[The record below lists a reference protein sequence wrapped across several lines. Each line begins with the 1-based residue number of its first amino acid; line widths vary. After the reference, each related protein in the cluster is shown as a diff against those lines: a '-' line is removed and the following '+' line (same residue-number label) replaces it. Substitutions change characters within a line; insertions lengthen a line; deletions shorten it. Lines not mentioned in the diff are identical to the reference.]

1 MEAQKKAKQ
10 PDFVARAALL
20 FGSGTLTSRI
30 LGLIRD
36 SLLFSIMPLDLK
48 DAWLAAYRLP
58 NFFRRLLGE
67 GGLSVSFIPVFV
79 SLQTQEQRAERTAL
93 VNGVFTLLM
102 GLVTAICLLCFLF
115 MEEIVTH
122 WLSGPGFS
130 SVPGKIEQTIEMAKV
145 MVFFLFFITFFAYLM
160 ALLNGLRKFTLS
172 GYAPL
177 FLNIAL
183 IVGLYLYRNSPDLPI
198 ASSWA
203 LVIGGALQAL
213 FLVPAVYKHGVFP
226 KLSRGLFHPAVKRV
240 IYKFLP
246 TILGVGILQIL
257 NIVNVYFA
265 SQLAPGAIS
274 YMYLG
279 DRLLELPLSLIAVSI
294 GTTLLPTLSQYWSQK
309 EPGTFLT
316 CLSRHM
322 RLFHFLAI
330 PSAFGLWFFGTDI
343 IDVLFARGQFTSSE
357 VPVVAGILKVYCLT
371 LLSAGGLKII
381 SQAFY
386 ATGDTHTP
394 AIVSG
399 VSLVGHLFAA
409 PVLMNAYG
417 IEGLVLSTALVTL
430 VNLVVCT
437 ALLQGKVGWLAW
449 PELVGHA
456 LRCTLAGSAMA
467 AFLILI
473 HQVSWKQGR
482 FLFDF
487 PILLGLIAIAS
498 LIYFAMA
505 SLLRID
511 EMQVFVRR
519 LKRRRT

>member
-1 MEAQKKAKQ
+1 VEAQKKAKQ
-10 PDFVARAALL
+10 PDFMARAALL
-20 FGSGTLTSRI
+20 FGSGTLSSRI

-79 SLQTQEQRAERTAL
+79 GLQTEAQRAERKAL

-102 GLVTAICLLCFLF
+102 GLVTIICLLCFLF
-115 MEEIVTH
+115 MEEIVSH

-177 FLNIAL
+177 FLNVAL
-183 IVGLYLYRNSPDLPI
+183 IAGLYIYRDSPQLPI

-213 FLVPAVYKHGVFP
+213 FLAPAVYKHGVFP
-226 KLSRGLFHPAVKRV
+226 KISLGLFHPAVKKV

-316 CLSRHM
+316 CLSRHL

-330 PSAFGLWFFGTDI
+330 PSAFGLWFFGIDI
-343 IDVLFARGQFTSSE
+343 VDVLFARGEFTSSE

-394 AIVSG
+394 ALVSG
-399 VSLVGHLFAA
+399 VALVGHLFAA
-409 PVLMNAYG
+409 PVLMKIYG

-449 PELVGHA
+449 PELLGHA

-467 AFLILI
+467 GFLIGV
-473 HQVSWKQGR
+473 HQISWKQGR
-482 FLFDF
+482 FLLDF
-487 PILLGLIAIAS
+487 PILLIIISVAG
-498 LIYFAMA
+498 LIYFAGA
-505 SLLRID
+505 SFLKID
-511 EMQVFVRR
+511 EMQVFARR
-519 LKRRRT
+519 LKRHRP